1 LYSQTAA
8 GMVRVRDRGHLVQ
21 SRSMQSPLFTFTD
34 TYNTRRTFEER
45 WYSHKIRH
53 FHSLD
58 RWTHFQFQIKS
69 KSNSTSTRH
78 LILYEWMSKHSEQ
91 QNKNKKH
98 RHSTLTLHN
107 MSGSNWSSLTI
118 WSGNH
123 FIVKFYFSPFFFIS
137 EFNCLYNLGDGWTD
151 TKRTLGDSK

>member
-91 QNKNKKH
+91 QNKNKNFNIDTQH
-98 RHSTLTLHN
+98 WHCITWVVRIGLHSP
-107 MSGSNWSSLTI
+107 SDQVIISSL
-118 WSGNH
+118 G
-123 FIVKFYFSPFFFIS
+123 FFFSIFFFS
-137 EFNCLYNLGDGWTD
+137 VFI
-151 TKRTLGDSK
+151 